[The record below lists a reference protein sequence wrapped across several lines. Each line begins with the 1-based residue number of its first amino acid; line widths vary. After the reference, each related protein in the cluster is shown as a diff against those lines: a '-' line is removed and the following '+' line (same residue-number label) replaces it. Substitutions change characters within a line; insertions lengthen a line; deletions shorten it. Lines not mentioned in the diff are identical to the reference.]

1 MSHTHFHT
9 QRIRSFITSLDSTLH
24 WTCFFRSLPLAT
36 YIILHFPPKRL
47 VGNGLTWYDMIPA
60 NSETLWSLSKSVRQV
75 KAQRGSWTLKRNG
88 TPEIYWFSAILP
100 ICYNF
105 SALHHA
111 NSHPF
116 PFLFYFPPI
125 VFVLIRYWQDL
136 TFYFQALRKIVSFLD
151 IVRDLEEWG
160 NFVSSLWS
168 TLLRP
173 PLSMRKQMKQKMIIV
188 DPNSSLLQLK
198 LCT

>member
-1 MSHTHFHT
+1 M
-9 QRIRSFITSLDSTLH
+9 
-24 WTCFFRSLPLAT
+24 
-36 YIILHFPPKRL
+36 
-47 VGNGLTWYDMIPA
+47 
-60 NSETLWSLSKSVRQV
+60 
-75 KAQRGSWTLKRNG
+75 LKRNG

-136 TFYFQALRKIVSFLD
+136 TFYFQALRKNCFISRYSKGFRGMREFCFFPLEYLTSSPSLYEKANEAKDDHRGPKQLFTPTKTLYINLHSSSPSFFLVFTRNSNTKC
-151 IVRDLEEWG
+151 IFHYILYILCIF
-160 NFVSSLWS
+160 FV
-168 TLLRP
+168 
-173 PLSMRKQMKQKMIIV
+173 QKGVLPQCVLVHYTSI
-188 DPNSSLLQLK
+188 P
-198 LCT
+198 